1 MPLTLFKWVR
11 QVSGLHQCW
20 LAGLSA
26 LLFAVGLAPLEVQ
39 RRIVNDAVAGGNVQI
54 LVLLAAAYFGL
65 GVAEGLLKL
74 GMNVYRGWVSENA
87 VRWLRT
93 SIASLSRPPSDGQ
106 PGAKATGTEIAMTLS
121 EAEPIGNFAGSSVSE
136 PFLQGG
142 ILVSVFAYMVYLQPL
157 MALVAFGVFFPQF
170 LLVPLMQ
177 RALNRRVG
185 VRIWTLRKISTG
197 LVDDESRGEST
208 LALQSRRVDRV
219 FDLNMGI
226 YKIKFSLN
234 FAMNLLQYAGM
245 AGILGVGA
253 VMVTAGRTDIGT
265 VVAFAAGLAKIND
278 PWGDLV
284 TWYRDYRVVKERY
297 RLVSAALQTAP
308 IPGDDVGTA
317 GNLPRNWAK
326 AGR

>member
-1 MPLTLFKWVR
+1 MPLTLFRWVR
-11 QVSGLHQCW
+11 QVSGFHQCW
-20 LAGLSA
+20 LAGFSA

-39 RRIVNDAVAGGNVQI
+39 RRIVNAAVTRGNVRI

-65 GVAEGLLKL
+65 GIAEGLLKL
-74 GMNVYRGWVSENA
+74 GMNVYRGWVSESA

-93 SIASLSRPPSDGQ
+93 SIASLSRPVSSE
-106 PGAKATGTEIAMTLS
+106 PGTKATGTEIAMTLS
-121 EAEPIGNFAGSSVSE
+121 EAEPIGNFVGSSVSE

-142 ILVSVFAYMVYLQPL
+142 ILISVFAYMVYLQPL

-197 LVDDESRGEST
+197 LVEDEDRGASSLEI
-208 LALQSRRVDRV
+208 QGRRVDRV

-234 FAMNLLQYAGM
+234 FAMNILQYAGM

-284 TWYRDYRVVKERY
+284 TWYRDYRVVNARY
-297 RLVSAALQTAP
+297 RLVSGALRTAP
-308 IPGDDVGTA
+308 ST
-317 GNLPRNWAK
+317 
-326 AGR
+326 

>member
-11 QVSGLHQCW
+11 QVSGIHQCW

-39 RRIVNDAVAGGNVQI
+39 RRIVNAAVAGGSIRI
-54 LVLLAAAYFGL
+54 LVLLAVAYFGL

-74 GMNVYRGWVSENA
+74 GMNIYRGWVSENA

-93 SIASLSRPPSDGQ
+93 SIASLSRLVTKDQ
-106 PGAKATGTEIAMTLS
+106 PGTKATGTEIAMTLS
-121 EAEPIGNFAGSSVSE
+121 EAEPIGNFVGSSVSE

-142 ILVSVFAYMVYLQPL
+142 ILISVFVYMVYLQPL

-177 RALNRRVG
+177 RALNRRVS

-197 LVDDESRGEST
+197 LVEDESRGDSSAEI
-208 LALQSRRVDRV
+208 QSRRVDQV

-234 FAMNLLQYAGM
+234 FVMNILQYAGM
-245 AGILGVGA
+245 AGILGVGG
-253 VMVTAGRTDIGT
+253 VMVATGRTDIGT

-284 TWYRDYRVVKERY
+284 TWYRDYRVVNARY
-297 RLVSAALQTAP
+297 LLVSGALQTAP
-308 IPGDDVGTA
+308 AT
-317 GNLPRNWAK
+317 
-326 AGR
+326 

>member
-1 MPLTLFKWVR
+1 MVR
-11 QVSGLHQCW
+11 NAIDAIQMGQAGQRLSSM
-20 LAGLSA
+20 LAGRLFSTICSRTGPLKCSA
-26 LLFAVGLAPLEVQ
+26 GSSTTPSLEETFES
-39 RRIVNDAVAGGNVQI
+39 I
-54 LVLLAAAYFGL
+54 LLAAAYFGL
-65 GVAEGLLKL
+65 GIAEGLLKL

-93 SIASLSRPPSDGQ
+93 SIASLSRPQSDGQ

-121 EAEPIGNFAGSSVSE
+121 EAEPIGNFVGSSVSE

-197 LVDDESRGEST
+197 LVDDESRGAST
-208 LALQSRRVDRV
+208 LALQSQRVDRV

-226 YKIKFSLN
+226 YHQVLFELCHESPQHGN
-234 FAMNLLQYAGM
+234 GRRP
-245 AGILGVGA
+245 GRCHGHH
-253 VMVTAGRTDIGT
+253 GRTDIRGRIRCWSCQ
-265 VVAFAAGLAKIND
+265 VND
-278 PWGDLV
+278 P
-284 TWYRDYRVVKERY
+284 
-297 RLVSAALQTAP
+297 
-308 IPGDDVGTA
+308 
-317 GNLPRNWAK
+317 
-326 AGR
+326 

>member
-1 MPLTLFKWVR
+1 
-11 QVSGLHQCW
+11 
-20 LAGLSA
+20 
-26 LLFAVGLAPLEVQ
+26 
-39 RRIVNDAVAGGNVQI
+39 
-54 LVLLAAAYFGL
+54 
-65 GVAEGLLKL
+65 
-74 GMNVYRGWVSENA
+74 
-87 VRWLRT
+87 
-93 SIASLSRPPSDGQ
+93 
-106 PGAKATGTEIAMTLS
+106 MTLS
-121 EAEPIGNFAGSSVSE
+121 EAEPIGNFVGSSVSE

-142 ILVSVFAYMVYLQPL
+142 ILISVFCYMVYLQPL

-197 LVDDESRGEST
+197 LVEDDSRGASSLE
-208 LALQSRRVDRV
+208 LQGRRVDRV

-245 AGILGVGA
+245 AGILGVGG

-284 TWYRDYRVVKERY
+284 TWYRDYRVVNARY
-297 RLVSAALQTAP
+297 RLVSGALRTAP
-308 IPGDDVGTA
+308 STTPITT
-317 GNLPRNWAK
+317 
-326 AGR
+326 

>member
-1 MPLTLFKWVR
+1 MPLTLFNWVR
-11 QVSGLHQCW
+11 QVSGIHQCW

-39 RRIVNDAVAGGNVQI
+39 RRIVNAAVAGGSIRI
-54 LVLLAAAYFGL
+54 LVLLAVAYFGL

-74 GMNVYRGWVSENA
+74 GMNIYRGWVSENA

-93 SIASLSRPPSDGQ
+93 SIASLSRLVTKDQ
-106 PGAKATGTEIAMTLS
+106 PGTKATGTEIAMTLS
-121 EAEPIGNFAGSSVSE
+121 EAEPIGNFVGSSVSE

-142 ILVSVFAYMVYLQPL
+142 ILISVFAYMVYLQPL

-177 RALNRRVG
+177 RALNRRVS
-185 VRIWTLRKISTG
+185 VRIWTLRKISTA
-197 LVDDESRGEST
+197 LVKDESREDSSSEI
-208 LALQSRRVDRV
+208 QSRRVDQV

-234 FAMNLLQYAGM
+234 FVMNILQYAGM
-245 AGILGVGA
+245 AGILGVGG
-253 VMVTAGRTDIGT
+253 VMVVTARTDIGT

-284 TWYRDYRVVKERY
+284 TWYRDYRVVNARY
-297 RLVSAALQTAP
+297 LLVSSALQTAP
-308 IPGDDVGTA
+308 AT
-317 GNLPRNWAK
+317 
-326 AGR
+326 

>member
-11 QVSGLHQCW
+11 QVSGFHQCW

-26 LLFAVGLAPLEVQ
+26 LVFAVGLAPLEVQ
-39 RRIVNDAVAGGNVQI
+39 RRLVNAAVEGGSVRI
-54 LVLLAAAYFGL
+54 LVFLAVAYFGL
-65 GVAEGLLKL
+65 GIAEGLLKL
-74 GMNVYRGWVSENA
+74 GMNIYRGWVSENG

-93 SIASLSRPPSDGQ
+93 SIASLSRVASKDQ
-106 PGAKATGTEIAMTLS
+106 PDTKATGTEIAMTLS
-121 EAEPIGNFAGSSVSE
+121 EAEPIGNFVGSSVSE

-142 ILVSVFAYMVYLQPL
+142 ILISVFVYMVYLQPL
-157 MALVAFGVFFPQF
+157 MALVALGVFFPQF

-197 LVDDESRGEST
+197 LVDDESRGATSLE
-208 LALQSRRVDRV
+208 LQNQRVDRV

-234 FAMNLLQYAGM
+234 FAMNILQYAGM
-245 AGILGVGA
+245 AGILGIGGIFVI
-253 VMVTAGRTDIGT
+253 AGKTDIGT

-284 TWYRDYRVVKERY
+284 TWYRDYRVVNARY
-297 RLVSAALQTAP
+297 RLISGALQSMP
-308 IPGDDVGTA
+308 S
-317 GNLPRNWAK
+317 N
-326 AGR
+326 

>member
-11 QVSGLHQCW
+11 EVSGLHQCW

-39 RRIVNDAVAGGNVQI
+39 RRIVNAAVAGGNVRI
-54 LVLLAAAYFGL
+54 LVFLAAAYFGL
-65 GVAEGLLKL
+65 GIAEGLLKL
-74 GMNVYRGWVSENA
+74 GMNIYRGWVSENA

-93 SIASLSRPPSDGQ
+93 SIASLSREASRDQ
-106 PGAKATGTEIAMTLS
+106 PDTKATGTEIAMTLS
-121 EAEPIGNFAGSSVSE
+121 EAEPIGNFVGSSVSE

-142 ILVSVFAYMVYLQPL
+142 ILISVFGYMVYLQPL

-197 LVDDESRGEST
+197 LVEDETRGASSLET
-208 LALQSRRVDRV
+208 QSRQVDRV
-219 FDLNMGI
+219 FDLNMGV

-234 FAMNLLQYAGM
+234 FAMNILQYAGM
-245 AGILGVGA
+245 ARILGVGG
-253 VMVTAGRTDIGT
+253 VMVTVGRTDIGT

-284 TWYRDYRVVKERY
+284 TWYRDYRVVNARY
-297 RLVSAALQTAP
+297 RLVSGALRTAAST
-308 IPGDDVGTA
+308 
-317 GNLPRNWAK
+317 
-326 AGR
+326 

>member
-11 QVSGLHQCW
+11 QVSGFHQCW

-26 LLFAVGLAPLEVQ
+26 LLFVVGLAPLEVQ
-39 RRIVNDAVAGGNVQI
+39 RQIVNAAVAGGNVRI
-54 LVLLAAAYFGL
+54 LILLAVAYFGL
-65 GVAEGLLKL
+65 GIAEGLLKL

-93 SIASLSRPPSDGQ
+93 SIASLSRFSSDGR
-106 PGAKATGTEIAMTLS
+106 PAKATGTEIAMTLS
-121 EAEPIGNFAGSSVSE
+121 EAEPIGNFVGSSVSE

-142 ILVSVFAYMVYLQPL
+142 ILISVFAYMVYLQPL

-197 LVDDESRGEST
+197 LVDDESRAAST
-208 LALQSRRVDRV
+208 LALQSQRVDRV

-284 TWYRDYRVVKERY
+284 TWYRDFRVVNERY
-297 RLVSAALQTAP
+297 RLISGALQTAP
-308 IPGDDVGTA
+308 IPGNDASNVGE
-317 GNLPRNWAK
+317 LPRKWAK
-326 AGR
+326 AGHS

>member
-1 MPLTLFKWVR
+1 MTLFKWVR
-11 QVSGLHQCW
+11 QVSGFHQCW

-26 LLFAVGLAPLEVQ
+26 LLFVVGLAPLEVQ
-39 RRIVNDAVAGGNVQI
+39 RRIVNAAVTGGNVRI
-54 LVLLAAAYFGL
+54 LILLAAAYFGL
-65 GVAEGLLKL
+65 GIAEGLLKL

-93 SIASLSRPPSDGQ
+93 SIASLSRLSSDGQ
-106 PGAKATGTEIAMTLS
+106 PTKATGTEIAMTLS
-121 EAEPIGNFAGSSVSE
+121 EAEPIGNFVGSSVSE

-142 ILVSVFAYMVYLQPL
+142 ILISVFAYMVYLQPL

-197 LVDDESRGEST
+197 LVEDESRGAST
-208 LALQSRRVDRV
+208 LEIQSQRVNRV

-284 TWYRDYRVVKERY
+284 TWYRDFRVVNERY
-297 RLVSAALQTAP
+297 RLVSGALQTTP
-308 IPGDDVGTA
+308 IPGNDVSNV
-317 GNLPRNWAK
+317 GNLTRNWAK